1 LEQLFEAKKMKKGY
15 KPVALKNAPLEYAPA
30 NEQGVVFLFAHVA
43 RRCSSHVQMRP
54 FVRYN

>member
-1 LEQLFEAKKMKKGY
+1 MKKGY